1 MASAKEPEQLGR
13 LFFTPVERSNFNT
26 LRQNSKAPDKVI
38 KAEEIK
44 DDEVTVENS
53 PSALKPVIM
62 NGYIKRSDG
71 KNTVWINDREISGS
85 GTIKDV
91 SVGRLNNNRI
101 TVTLNNNKSA
111 SLRPG
116 QVYDPNTGKIYNHL
130 SEMPRPVGVEDAEP
144 ESAVD
149 KVSKVLGLDD
159 FKKKAIDFIDAL
171 SSKPNATAPS
181 DSTQ

>member
-53 PSALKPVIM
+53 PGALKPVIM